1 MTPRQ
6 LQLFRFVRDTIERTG
21 EAPTYPEMREALG
34 CASHG
39 NIHAILTGIIER
51 GHLVRVPATKRGL
64 RLATQPSNPLRAVAF
79 RMEDDILVKRFTLTP
94 AGWVAE

>member
-21 EAPTYPEMREALG
+21 QAPTYPEMAAALG
-34 CASHG
+34 CTSHG
-39 NIHAILTGIIER
+39 NVHALLDSIIER
-51 GHLVRVPATKRGL
+51 GHLVRIPATKRGL
-64 RLATQPSNPLRAVAF
+64 RLAAQSPTPMAVAF
-79 RMEDDILVKRFTLTP
+79 RWEDDKLVRRFTLTP